1 LDNFI
6 GVFVKDAVK
15 SFDRFFEIVRRL
27 RAPDGCP
34 WDLEQTPLSLRGNL
48 IEETYEC
55 VEAIDE
61 GDAGHICEELGD
73 VFLLACMISY
83 MHEQDGAFS
92 VSDVLDKLSEKL
104 IRRHPH
110 IFGDTAARDGALN
123 SEGVLVN
130 WARIKVEQ
138 EGRKPKDSILDE
150 VSRALPQLERAFEL
164 QKKAAKCGFDWTDV
178 SGVFAKVAEE
188 LAEVK
193 EAAGEEDERAL
204 EDELGDL
211 LFSAVNLCR
220 FLKINPS
227 VALQGANSKFTRR
240 FKYVEAGMKEAGKRA
255 AAEHE
260 GEDRVL
266 EDRGLMEKLWDEAK
280 SKKGKSKKEEM
291 NN

>member
-1 LDNFI
+1 
-6 GVFVKDAVK
+6 VKDTVK
-15 SFDRFFEIVRRL
+15 SFGRFFEIVRRL

-34 WDLEQTPLSLRGNL
+34 WDLEQTPLSLRGSL

-61 GDAGHICEELGD
+61 GDAAHICEELGD

-83 MHEQDGAFS
+83 MHEQAGIFS
-92 VSDVLDKLSEKL
+92 VSNVLDKLSEKL

-110 IFGDTAARDGALN
+110 VFGDVTAHNSALN
-123 SEGVLVN
+123 SDDVLAN

-138 EGRKPKDSILDE
+138 EGRKPKDSVLDE

-178 SGVFAKVAEE
+178 SAVFDKVEEE
-188 LAEVK
+188 LGELK

-204 EDELGDL
+204 ENELGDL

-227 VALQGANSKFTRR
+227 VALQGANAKFTRR
-240 FKYVEAGMKEAGKRA
+240 FKYAESVMKEAGTPMTTAERA
-255 AAEHE
+255 I
-260 GEDRVL
+260 
-266 EDRGLMEKLWDEAK
+266 MEKLWNEAK
-280 SKKGKSKKEEM
+280 SKE
-291 NN
+291 

>member
-1 LDNFI
+1 MSNFG

-34 WDLEQTPLSLRGNL
+34 WDLEQTPLSLRGSL

-73 VFLLACMISY
+73 VFLLAGMISY
-83 MHEQDGAFS
+83 MHEQAGIFS

-104 IRRHPH
+104 VRRHPH
-110 IFGDTAARDGALN
+110 IFGDVKARN
-123 SEGVLVN
+123 SDEVLVS

-164 QKKAAKCGFDWTDV
+164 QKKAAKYGFDWTDV
-178 SGVFAKVAEE
+178 YAVFEKVEEE

-193 EAAGEEDERAL
+193 EAAGETDERAL

-227 VALQGANSKFTRR
+227 VAMQGANAKFTRR
-240 FKYVEAGMKEAGKRA
+240 FKYVEAGMKAAGKRVRP
-255 AAEHE
+255 AEC
-260 GEDRVL
+260 GPEDRN
-266 EDRGLMEKLWDEAK
+266 LMEKLWDEAK
-280 SKKGKSKKEEM
+280 SKSKK
-291 NN
+291 

>member
-1 LDNFI
+1 
-6 GVFVKDAVK
+6 VKDAVK
-15 SFDRFFEIVRRL
+15 SFDQFFEIVRRL

-61 GDAGHICEELGD
+61 GDAEHICEELGD

-83 MHEQDGAFS
+83 IHEQAGTFS

-104 IRRHPH
+104 VRRHPH
-110 IFGDTAARDGALN
+110 IFGDVKERDSALN
-123 SEGVLVN
+123 SDEVLVN

-150 VSRALPQLERAFEL
+150 VSRVLPQLERAFEL

-178 SGVFAKVAEE
+178 SAVFEKVEEE
-188 LAEVK
+188 LTEVK
-193 EAAGEEDERAL
+193 EAAAEEDGRAL

-240 FKYVEAGMKEAGKRA
+240 FKHIEAGMKEAGKCVT

-260 GEDRVL
+260 EEDRV
-266 EDRGLMEKLWDEAK
+266 LMEKLWDEAK
-280 SKKGKSKKEEM
+280 NEK
-291 NN
+291 